1 MAEEKKFY
9 VSVSPHVRD
18 TMNVSKIMASVL
30 LALAPAAL
38 WALYLFG
45 LYGALIMGM
54 TVFSA
59 MFAEVLWQRLK
70 EHDNVKGLY
79 PYLIVLAVIVVAM
92 AFAPG
97 LQPVLQW
104 LVMLDL
110 AAAVWTHMQARKSAG
125 KYATDWSSAVTGLLL
140 AMCLPPKTMWW
151 IAFVGGAL
159 AVVLGKELFGGL
171 GFNIF
176 NPALVSRA
184 ILLMSWPALLT
195 TTWFANLG
203 IDGATS
209 ATPLALAKDK
219 FMKDASAYYLPLA
232 FRNTGGCIGEV
243 SAVLLLLGGLYLI
256 WKEIID
262 WRIPVT
268 YVGTVATLALVL
280 KVDPVFSVL
289 AGGVMLGAFF
299 MATDYVTSCS
309 SNSGKIMFGI
319 GCGFITMLLRHYSG
333 AAEAVT
339 GAILF
344 MNMLTPFIDRSMRPR
359 LFGVVK
365 EAKAR

>member
-18 TMNVSKIMASVL
+18 GMDVSKIMGSVL
-30 LALAPAAL
+30 LALAPTAL

-45 LYGALIMGM
+45 LSGALIIGM
-54 TVFSA
+54 TVFAA
-59 MFAEVLWQRLK
+59 MFTEVLWHRVRD
-70 EHDNVKGLY
+70 HDRVKGLY
-79 PYLIVLAVIVVAM
+79 PYIGAVLALLVAM
-92 AFAPG
+92 AVAPAT
-97 LQPVLQW
+97 QPALAW
-104 LVMLDL
+104 LVMLAL
-110 AAAVWTHMQARKSAG
+110 AAGVYDHTHSRKAAG
-125 KYATDWSSAVTGLLL
+125 KYATDWSAAVTGLLL
-140 AMCLPPKTMWW
+140 AMCLPPKTEWW
-151 IAFVGGAL
+151 IAFIGGAV
-159 AVVLGKELFGGL
+159 AIALGKEIFGGL

-184 ILLMSWPALLT
+184 ILLMSWPSLMT
-195 TTWFANLG
+195 STWFKNLG
-203 IDGATS
+203 IDGSTS

-219 FMKDASAYYLPLA
+219 LIKDVGAYYTPLA
-232 FRNTGGCIGEV
+232 FRNTGGSIGEV

-262 WRIPVT
+262 WRIPAT
-268 YVGTVATLALVL
+268 YVGTVALLALVM
-280 KVDPVFSVL
+280 KADPLFSVL
-289 AGGVMLGAFF
+289 AGGVMVGAFF

-309 SNSGKIMFGI
+309 SNNGKIIFGI
-319 GCGFITMLLRHYSG
+319 GCGLITMVLRHYSG

-344 MNMLTPFIDRSMRPR
+344 MNMLTPLIDRSVQPR

>member
-18 TMNVSKIMASVL
+18 GMNVSKIMGSVL

-45 LYGALIMGM
+45 LSGALIIGM

-59 MFAEVLWQRLK
+59 MFAEVLWHRMK
-70 EHDNVKGLY
+70 ERDNVKGLY
-79 PYLIVLAVIVVAM
+79 PYLIALAVLILAM

-97 LQPVLQW
+97 LQAVLQW
-104 LVMLDL
+104 VVMLDL
-110 AAAVWTHMQARKSAG
+110 AAAVWTHIKARRSAG
-125 KYATDWSSAVTGLLL
+125 KYGSDWSAAVTGLLL
-140 AMCLPPKTMWW
+140 AMCLPPKTVWW

-159 AVVLGKELFGGL
+159 AIALGKELFGGL

-184 ILLMSWPALLT
+184 ILLMSWPALMT
-195 TTWFANLG
+195 TTWFKNLG

-219 FMKDASAYYLPLA
+219 LMKDAGAYYMPLA
-232 FRNTGGCIGEV
+232 FKNTGGCIGEV

-268 YVGTVATLALVL
+268 YVGTVAVL
-280 KVDPVFSVL
+280 SVVVKADPFFSVL
-289 AGGVMLGAFF
+289 AGGVMLGAFY

-309 SNSGKIMFGI
+309 SSTGKIIFGI

-344 MNMLTPFIDRSMRPR
+344 MNMLTPLIDRSVRPR